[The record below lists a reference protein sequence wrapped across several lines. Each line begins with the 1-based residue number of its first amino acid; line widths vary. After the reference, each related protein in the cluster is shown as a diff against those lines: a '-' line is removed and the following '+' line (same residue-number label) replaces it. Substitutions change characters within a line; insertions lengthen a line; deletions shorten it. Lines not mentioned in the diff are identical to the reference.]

1 MCVQFVPAHAH
12 VLSHFS
18 HVQLSATLQIVAHQ
32 APLSMGFS
40 KQAYWSGLPLLQEIF
55 QPRDRTR
62 ISHVSCTG
70 DMHH

>member
-1 MCVQFVPAHAH
+1 MCVQFVSAHAH

-40 KQAYWSGLPLLQEIF
+40 KQEYWSGLPLLQETF
-55 QPRDRTR
+55 QPRDQTCV
-62 ISHVSCTG
+62 SHASCIG
-70 DMHH
+70 DMYH